1 MADIAENSYLDLDS
15 EMIMKSNF
23 SVYALSSTSLFI
35 HWLDTALLE

>member
-23 SVYALSSTSLFI
+23 SVYALSKTSLFI
-35 HWLDTALLE
+35 HWLNTALPE

>member
-15 EMIMKSNF
+15 EVMKSNF
-23 SVYALSSTSLFI
+23 SVYALSKTSLFI